1 MKNQI
6 NQDLHLAEQKAIAN
20 ELRKKFFNQQSNNQM
35 KKQII
40 KIGILMSAGFFGAV
54 ASMYFVFDTQVPMGL
69 IASYFLT
76 SVGLIGVAFSWLD
89 KVLSNNLK

>member
-1 MKNQI
+1 
-6 NQDLHLAEQKAIAN
+6 
-20 ELRKKFFNQQSNNQM
+20 
-35 KKQII
+35 
-40 KIGILMSAGFFGAV
+40 MSAGFFGAV